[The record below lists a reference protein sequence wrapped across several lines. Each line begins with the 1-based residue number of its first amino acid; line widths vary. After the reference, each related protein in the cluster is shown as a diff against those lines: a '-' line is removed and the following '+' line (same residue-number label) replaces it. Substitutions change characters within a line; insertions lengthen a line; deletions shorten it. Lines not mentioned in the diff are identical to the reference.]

1 MSRVLVAYATKHGAT
16 EEIAQAI
23 SDELRKAGHSADCV
37 SADQATDLGT
47 YDAAVVGSAVYMG
60 RWRPAARR
68 LLRRSGKE
76 LAARPLWMF
85 SSGPCG
91 QPDPSFAAPPGIKRR
106 ARKLGAREH
115 VVFGGC
121 VPKEPSNFIER
132 SMLAKAAPEH
142 RDLRDWDVIRDW
154 AAGIAS
160 QLGPPGPPPPA
171 PVT

>member
-23 SDELRKAGHSADCV
+23 ADALRTAGHSADCV
-37 SADQATDLGT
+37 SAEEATDLEA

-68 LLRRSGKE
+68 LLSRSGKE
-76 LAARPLWMF
+76 LGARPLWMF

-91 QPDPSFAAPPGIKRR
+91 QADPSYAAPPGLKRR
-106 ARKLGAREH
+106 ASKLRAREH

-142 RDLRDWDVIRDW
+142 RDLRDWDAIRGW
-154 AAGIAS
+154 ADGIAS
-160 QLGPPGPPPPA
+160 ELGPP
-171 PVT
+171 